1 MAAVQKATSIF
12 KESRVLILAVGK
24 GAKLSRAGTKNMM
37 VDATADATLSNS
49 EVSCN
54 MRLIS
59 GRHGTEIPTPHMPM
73 PGLRLASVET
83 LSLYAATERLRI
95 NIVDRFTVSYIDVP
109 NGTMVAFDE
118 VVLESRFA

>member
-24 GAKLSRAGTKNMM
+24 GAKLNRAGTKNMM
-37 VDATADATLSNS
+37 VDATAEATLSNS

-59 GRHGTEIPTPHMPM
+59 GRHGTEIPTPHKPI
-73 PGLRLASVET
+73 PGLRLASVEA
-83 LSLYAATERLRI
+83 LSLYAATERLCI
-95 NIVDRFTVSYIDVP
+95 NIIDRFTVSYIDVP
-109 NGTMVAFDE
+109 NGTVVEFDE